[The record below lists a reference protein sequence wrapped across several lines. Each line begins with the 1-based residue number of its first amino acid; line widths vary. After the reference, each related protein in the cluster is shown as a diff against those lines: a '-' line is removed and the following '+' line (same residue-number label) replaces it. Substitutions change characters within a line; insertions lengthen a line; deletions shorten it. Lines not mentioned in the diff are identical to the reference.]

1 MEKPLVS
8 RSAQPFGRY
17 ELLERISAGGMAEV
31 FRGRDL
37 RTGAIVAVKRILP
50 QVAEDEEFVKMFE
63 DEARIASQ
71 LEHPHIA
78 RMLDFGRVEDSY
90 YIAFEYVAGRDLR
103 AVFDRS
109 SRLGEKPPLP
119 FLLHVFSRIGE
130 GLSYAH
136 ARRDDQ
142 GNPQSI
148 VHRDVSPQ
156 NIVVSFDG
164 DVKLIDFGIAKA
176 AGKLSRTQVG
186 TLKGKFGYMA
196 PEQVSGREI
205 DHRADVFSL

>member
-17 ELLERISAGGMAEV
+17 ELLDRISAGGMAEV

-37 RTGAIVAVKRILP
+37 RTGAVVAVKRILP
-50 QVAEDEEFVKMFE
+50 QIAEDDEFVKMFE

-78 RMLDFGRVEDSY
+78 RMLDFGRVADSY
-90 YIAFEYVAGRDLR
+90 YIAFEYVGGRDLR

-109 SRLGEKPPLP
+109 VRIGERPPLE
-119 FLLHVFSRIGE
+119 FLLYVFARIGE
-130 GLSYAH
+130 GLAYAH
-136 ARRDDQ
+136 ARRDEAGHPQ
-142 GNPQSI
+142 GI

-156 NIVVSFDG
+156 NIIVSYDG

-176 AGKLSRTQVG
+176 AGKISRTQVG
-186 TLKGKFGYMA
+186 TLKG
-196 PEQVSGREI
+196 
-205 DHRADVFSL
+205 